1 MKWKKNARKIPASHM
16 RKKLKEDMKVFHQKR
31 MIMRHGKPWVVW
43 DHTRDACVADDE
55 GVKTI
60 VASQEVKRGE
70 YIFPHTY
77 KHPARGFIGETKD
90 IRYTESG
97 WMVYL
102 DAVLRNKTTG
112 KPVKLASGQTVD
124 MSGWFY
130 ESDLVPAE
138 SFGKKFIAPGATDPS
153 VNELCEARIARIKRT
168 GHLVCAPEA
177 E

>member
-1 MKWKKNARKIPASHM
+1 MKWKKNARKIPTSHM
-16 RKKLKEDMKVFHQKR
+16 FKKLQEDTKVFHQKR
-31 MIMRHGKPWVVW
+31 MIERHGKPWVVW
-43 DHTRDACVADDE
+43 DHTRDVCMADSE

-60 VASQEVKRGE
+60 AASQVVKRGE

-97 WMVYL
+97 WLVYL
-102 DAVLRNKTTG
+102 EAVLRSKITG
-112 KPVKLASGQTVD
+112 EPLISASGQTID
-124 MSGWFY
+124 LSGWFY
-130 ESDLVPAE
+130 ESDLVPAK
-138 SFGKKFIAPGATDPS
+138 SFGAKFIAPGATAPS